1 MYKAIR
7 QLEFNPDDFK
17 GEVIDEKSE
26 TIPGQALSVSEVL
39 YKFTNGTLGNIA
51 LPIHYDFDDEIEV
64 DDDVFDS
71 FDPTLSPD
79 FDLSD
84 AEAYMRIIERK
95 KELESSKNAPKA
107 SDERTQQISDET
119 TGTEQEES

>member
-7 QLEFNPDDFK
+7 QLEFDPVDFK

-51 LPIHYDFDDEIEV
+51 LPIHYDFDDEVEV

-71 FDPTLSPD
+71 FDPTQSPD

-84 AEAYMRIIERK
+84 AEAYLRMIEQK
-95 KELESSKNAPKA
+95 KELKSEINKA
-107 SDERTQQISDET
+107 KPGDDEEQISPKSDGEKK
-119 TGTEQEES
+119 ENE

>member
-7 QLEFNPDDFK
+7 QLEFDPNDFK

-51 LPIHYDFDDEIEV
+51 LPIHYDFDDETEV

-84 AEAYMRIIERK
+84 AEAYLRTIAMEK
-95 KELESSKNAPKA
+95 ALKSSKNAPKA
-107 SDERTQQISDET
+107 SDESTQQISDET
-119 TGTEQEES
+119 TGTESSES

>member
-39 YKFTNGTLGNIA
+39 YKFTNGTLGNIV
-51 LPIHYDFDDEIEV
+51 LPIHYDLDGETEV

-84 AEAYMRIIERK
+84 AEAYLRIIEEKKALKSEINKAKPGDDEEQISPKSDGEK
-95 KELESSKNAPKA
+95 KENE
-107 SDERTQQISDET
+107 
-119 TGTEQEES
+119 

>member
-1 MYKAIR
+1 MYKAVR

-51 LPIHYDFDDEIEV
+51 LPIHYDFDDETEV

-71 FDPTLSPD
+71 FDPTQSPD

-84 AEAYMRIIERK
+84 AEAYLRMIEEK
-95 KELESSKNAPKA
+95 KALKSSKNAPKA

-119 TGTEQEES
+119 TGTKQEES

>member
-7 QLEFNPDDFK
+7 QLEFDPNDFK

-51 LPIHYDFDDEIEV
+51 LPIHYDFDNETEV

-71 FDPTLSPD
+71 FDPTQSPD

-84 AEAYMRIIERK
+84 AEAYLRIIERK
-95 KELESSKNAPKA
+95 KELKISKNAPKA

-119 TGTEQEES
+119 TQ

>member
-7 QLEFNPDDFK
+7 QLEFNPNDFK

-51 LPIHYDFDDEIEV
+51 LPIHYDFDDEVEV
-64 DDDVFDS
+64 NDDVFDS
-71 FDPTLSPD
+71 FDPTQSPD

-84 AEAYMRIIERK
+84 AEAYMRIIEEKKALKSEINEAKPGDDEEQISPESDGEK
-95 KELESSKNAPKA
+95 KENE
-107 SDERTQQISDET
+107 
-119 TGTEQEES
+119 

>member
-7 QLEFNPDDFK
+7 QLEFDPNDFK
-17 GEVIDEKSE
+17 GEVIDEISE

-51 LPIHYDFDDEIEV
+51 LPIHYDFDDEVDV

-84 AEAYMRIIERK
+84 AEAYLRIIERK

-107 SDERTQQISDET
+107 SDESTQQISDET
-119 TGTEQEES
+119 TGVKQEES